1 MTCTFIGNNKIGVVG
16 RTGNGNSTLIQAIL
30 RVLELSGGQNPVDE
44 VNIVTFHFRLNK
56 FRPPDIVGQDQR
68 LLEAPATD
76 DVIQETIRA
85 EPSGCTVITVAH
97 RIPTVINND
106 LVLVLDDGK
115 LRNRVKYFE
124 LFGLLIAAVAN
135 FEFSRTLQFY

>member
-1 MTCTFIGNNKIGVVG
+1 MTCNFIGNKKIGVVG
-16 RTGNGNSTLIQAIL
+16 RTGSGNSTLIQAIL

-56 FRPPDIVGQDQR
+56 FRLPDIVGQDQR

-85 EPSGCTVITVAH
+85 EPNGCTVITVAH
-97 RIPTVINND
+97 RIPTIINND

-115 LRNRVKYFE
+115 LRNSAKKLRAFWS
-124 LFGLLIAAVAN
+124 IDSN
-135 FEFSRTLQFY
+135 CC